1 MLRIREVID
10 ADQLDSA
17 LVTISPVISERLTGR
32 FLLGRRRGRLS
43 ADDLAALDTSI
54 DGVRTVPARK
64 VIVHAQETVTVST
77 MLLDGFMCRY
87 MDDRAGYRQLV
98 AIHVPGD
105 FVDLHGYPMQQLDHD
120 IATIDACRVANW
132 THQTLDKLT
141 TDRPHLTRMLWF
153 STLLDAAMHR
163 EWIFRLGR
171 LNAEGRVAHLLCE
184 LEVRLE
190 MIGRA
195 ADGRY
200 ALPLKQAD
208 LAEACG
214 LTGVHV
220 NRVLR
225 SLRERALLL
234 FRGGEVTILDR
245 SKLRGIAEFDPTYL
259 YGDDQ
264 SQPLLEE

>member
-1 MLRIREVID
+1 MLRIREVVD
-10 ADQLDSA
+10 ADQSDSA
-17 LVTISPVISERLTGR
+17 VVTIAPVMSERLTGR
-32 FLLGRRRGRLS
+32 FLLGRRRERLS
-43 ADDLAALDTSI
+43 ADDLAALDASV
-54 DGVRTVPARK
+54 DGVRMLPARK
-64 VIVHAQETVTVST
+64 VIVHAQATVTVST

-132 THQTLDKLT
+132 SHQTLDRLT
-141 TDRPHLTRMLWF
+141 VDRPQLTRMLWF

-171 LNAEGRVAHLLCE
+171 LDAEGRVAHLMCE

-190 MIGRA
+190 MVGRA
-195 ADGRY
+195 AGGRY

-225 SLRERALLL
+225 SLRERGLLV
-234 FRGGEVTILDR
+234 FRGGEVTIVDR
-245 SKLRGIAEFDPTYL
+245 TKLRAIGEFDPTYL
-259 YGDDQ
+259 YGDEP
-264 SQPLLEE
+264 SRSSLEE